1 MIIVLIHNQQ
11 QLYLRTDLPEFG
23 LDTNNNIY
31 QLNYVLCPRV
41 LQEKCA
47 FRYVLKQNYNR
58 IGFDFRLL
66 PVFPILEIKG
76 ADSTEMPT

>member
-1 MIIVLIHNQQ
+1 M
-11 QLYLRTDLPEFG
+11 
-23 LDTNNNIY
+23 Y
-31 QLNYVLCPRV
+31 QLNHVLCPRV

-58 IGFDFRLL
+58 IGFDYRLL

-76 ADSTEMPT
+76 ADSTETCYLLSIIVIMAMLTKSSWVSIA

>member
-1 MIIVLIHNQQ
+1 MC
-11 QLYLRTDLPEFG
+11 
-23 LDTNNNIY
+23 
-31 QLNYVLCPRV
+31 QLNHVLCPRV

-76 ADSTEMPT
+76 AD

>member
-1 MIIVLIHNQQ
+1 M
-11 QLYLRTDLPEFG
+11 
-23 LDTNNNIY
+23 Y
-31 QLNYVLCPRV
+31 QLNHVLCPRV

-76 ADSTEMPT
+76 ADSTEIPDMAGCICYLLSIHSNNGYVD